1 MARSS
6 TKRDYYE
13 VLSVNRNA
21 SDEDI
26 KKAYRRLAL
35 QYHPDRNNA
44 PEATERF
51 KEATEAYQVLSDS
64 EKRSLYDR
72 YGHSAFDRA
81 AGGANVDFSN
91 FVGLSI
97 EDLFESFFGSP
108 GGARG
113 TRQRVQRGQDLRFDL
128 HLTLEEAVFGASKEI
143 SLNKHTTCTRC
154 SGNGMEPGSQT
165 SRCPRCEGSGEIRRM
180 QQSIFG
186 QFVNVTLCDRC
197 NGEGQIISDPCHEC
211 QGRGVV
217 RARTTVV
224 VDVPQG
230 ADEGIQLRL
239 TGQGEPAPRGGVA
252 GNLYVVLHVQPHRF
266 FKRQG
271 NDLLLEVPIN
281 VAQAALGDEFS
292 IPTLDNKELT
302 LKIPA
307 GSQSGR
313 IIRLR
318 GEGVPFLREHGRG
331 DLQVHVRVRT
341 PTDLNDE
348 QKKLFR
354 QLSASFGSAANTPSE
369 NKSFFDKVKDVFH
382 HDG

>member
-1 MARSS
+1 MARST

-13 VLSVNRNA
+13 ILGLTRTC
-21 SDEDI
+21 SDDDI

-81 AGGANVDFSN
+81 GGAGSVDFSN

-97 EDLFESFFGSP
+97 EDLFESFFGTP
-108 GGARG
+108 GQRGA
-113 TRQRVQRGQDLRFDL
+113 RQRVQRGQDLRYDL
-128 HLTLEEAVFGASKEI
+128 HLTLEEAVFGVSKEI
-143 SLNKHTTCTRC
+143 SLTKNVTCTKCTGR
-154 SGNGMEPGSQT
+154 GMEPGSQPT
-165 SRCPRCEGSGEIRRM
+165 KCPRCEGSGEIRRV

-197 NGEGQIISDPCHEC
+197 GGEGQIIADPCSQC
-211 QGRGVV
+211 QGRGAV
-217 RARTTVV
+217 RSKATVE
-224 VDVPQG
+224 VDVPAG

-239 TGQGEPAPRGGVA
+239 NGQGEPAPRGGVP
-252 GNLYVVLHVQPHRF
+252 GHLYVVLHVQPHRF

-271 NDLLLEVPIN
+271 NDLLLEMPIN
-281 VAQAALGDEFS
+281 MAQAALGDEFPV
-292 IPTLDNKELT
+292 PTLDAKEIN
-302 LKIPA
+302 LKVPA
-307 GSQSGR
+307 GTQSGR
-313 IIRLR
+313 IIRIR

-331 DLQVHVRVRT
+331 DLQVHLKVRT
-341 PTDLNDE
+341 PTELSEE
-348 QKKLFR
+348 QKKLLR
-354 QLSASFGSAANTPSE
+354 QLNQTFGSTTNTPTE
-369 NKSFFDKVKDVFH
+369 NKSFFDKVKDVFS
-382 HDG
+382 GG

>member
-1 MARSS
+1 MARST

-13 VLSVNRNA
+13 ILGVARTC
-21 SDEDI
+21 SDDDI

-81 AGGANVDFSN
+81 GGAGSVDFSN

-97 EDLFESFFGSP
+97 EDLFESFFGTP
-108 GGARG
+108 GQRGA
-113 TRQRVQRGQDLRFDL
+113 RQRVQRGQDLRYDL
-128 HLTLEEAVFGASKEI
+128 HITLEEAVFGTSKEI
-143 SLNKHTTCTRC
+143 GLTKNVTCTKC
-154 SGNGMEPGSQT
+154 TGSGMEPGSQPT
-165 SRCPRCEGSGEIRRM
+165 KCPSCEGSGEIRRV

-186 QFVNVTLCDRC
+186 QFVNVTLCNRC
-197 NGEGQIISDPCHEC
+197 GGEGQIIADPCTQC

-217 RARTTVV
+217 RSKATVEI
-224 VDVPQG
+224 DVPAG

-239 TGQGEPAPRGGVA
+239 NGQGEPAPRGGVP
-252 GNLYVVLHVQPHRF
+252 GHLYVVLHVQPHRF

-271 NDLLLEVPIN
+271 NDLLLEMPVN
-281 VAQAALGDEFS
+281 VAQAALGDEFDV
-292 IPTLDNKELT
+292 PTLDGKSVG

-307 GSQSGR
+307 GTQSGR

-341 PTDLNDE
+341 PTELNEE

-354 QLSASFGSAANTPSE
+354 QLSQTFGSTNNTPTE
-369 NKSFFDKVKDVFH
+369 NKSFFDKVKDVFS
-382 HDG
+382 GG

>member
-1 MARSS
+1 MARST

-13 VLSVNRNA
+13 ILGVARTC
-21 SDEDI
+21 SDDDI

-81 AGGANVDFSN
+81 GGAGTVDFSN

-97 EDLFESFFGSP
+97 EDLFESFFGTP
-108 GGARG
+108 GQRGA
-113 TRQRVQRGQDLRFDL
+113 RQRVQRGQDLRYDL
-128 HLTLEEAVFGASKEI
+128 HITLEEAVFGTSKEI
-143 SLNKHTTCTRC
+143 SLTKNVTCTKC
-154 SGNGMEPGSQT
+154 TGSGMEPGSQPT
-165 SRCPRCEGSGEIRRM
+165 KCPSCEGSGEIRRV

-186 QFVNVTLCDRC
+186 QFVNVTLCNRC
-197 NGEGQIISDPCHEC
+197 GGEGQIIANPCTQC
-211 QGRGVV
+211 QGHGVV
-217 RARTTVV
+217 RAKSTVEI
-224 VDVPQG
+224 DVPAG

-239 TGQGEPAPRGGVA
+239 NGQGEPAPRGGVP
-252 GNLYVVLHVQPHRF
+252 GHLYVVLHVQPHRF
-266 FKRQG
+266 LKRQG
-271 NDLLLEVPIN
+271 NDLLLEMPIN
-281 VAQAALGDEFS
+281 VSQAALGDEFDV
-292 IPTLDNKELT
+292 PTLDGKELN

-307 GSQSGR
+307 GTQSGR

-331 DLQVHVRVRT
+331 DLQVHIKVRT
-341 PTDLNDE
+341 PTDLTDE

-354 QLSASFGSAANTPSE
+354 QLSQSFGSTNNTPTE
-369 NKSFFDKVKDVFH
+369 NKSFFDKVKDVFS
-382 HDG
+382 GG